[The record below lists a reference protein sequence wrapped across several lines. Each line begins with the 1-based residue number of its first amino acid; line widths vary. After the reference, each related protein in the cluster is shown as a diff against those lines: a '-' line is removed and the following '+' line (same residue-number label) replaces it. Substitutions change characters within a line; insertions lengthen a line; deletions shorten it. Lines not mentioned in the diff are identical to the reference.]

1 MGRGSLEAQASAVSQ
16 CVSDIEVADFV
27 ALDFEFSGLFL
38 NPEREKRI
46 LSLDDYYEKCS
57 ESVPEFLALQM
68 GVCCARKSK
77 DGSGAWELRTHE
89 FNLWPQ
95 DRRIF
100 NLDLQSLRFL
110 STHGFDFNAFFA
122 QAHNYRRLPTLDAD
136 KGNPTAKLPASHA
149 STVVAALR
157 RCRVPLV
164 FHNAMLDLLHM
175 QDKFFGNLPDERKEF
190 AEAWTENFPLLFDTR
205 LLAQEGKFKVL
216 KYAGSINL
224 EDLHKHL
231 VALPDMA
238 VRFVHQGPL
247 GTDRSAHGSAGHDA
261 RLTAEVFTMAM
272 DAWLRAD
279 AAGVGKKRRTAAA
292 MAEVAEPNGISAQGV
307 SDTSA
312 TTNDDGGGWTVVGS
326 KRKVA
331 AAGLVPEQG
340 AAAGLTSA
348 DLLESHEVC
357 RRFHNRIAIV
367 GALPD
372 SWDLGRPVGLKMDAA
387 APEGKVLTASVTA
400 TDAKDPSTGGGIVGI
415 GDESLIIN
423 GQ

>member
-1 MGRGSLEAQASAVSQ
+1 MGKGLIEAQALAVLQ

-38 NPEREKRI
+38 TPERERRI
-46 LSLDDYYEKCS
+46 LSLDDYYDKCS
-57 ESVPEFLALQM
+57 ESVPEFLALQL
-68 GVCCARKSK
+68 GVCCARKSQ
-77 DGSGAWELRTHE
+77 DGSGAWELRSHE

-110 STHGFDFNAFFA
+110 RSHGFDFNEFFA
-122 QAHNYRRLPTLDAD
+122 QAHNYRRLPALDASN
-136 KGNPTAKLPASHA
+136 GNTATKLPASHA

-157 RCRVPLV
+157 RCRVPLI

-175 QDKFFGNLPDERKEF
+175 HDKFIGDLPDERKEF
-190 AEAWTENFPLLFDTR
+190 AEAWIGSFPLLFDTR

-216 KYAGSINL
+216 RYAGSSLSL

-231 VALPDMA
+231 LALPNMP

-247 GTDRSAHGSAGHDA
+247 GTDRTAHGSAGHDA

-292 MAEVAEPNGISAQGV
+292 KAAPAAAAVAEPDGVAAQSACSTPV
-307 SDTSA
+307 ASD
-312 TTNDDGGGWTVVGS
+312 DDTGGWTVVGQ
-326 KRKVA
+326 KRK
-331 AAGLVPEQG
+331 GLMPENG
-340 AAAGLTSA
+340 AVGLTSA

-357 RRFHNRIAIV
+357 RRFQNRIAIV
-367 GALPD
+367 GAMPD
-372 SWDLGRPVGLKMDAA
+372 SWDLGRPVGLQVDTA
-387 APEGKVLTASVTA
+387 APKENVLTASVTA
-400 TDAKDPSTGGGIVGI
+400 MGAGDLSNGVGTTKLVE
-415 GDESLIIN
+415 GP
-423 GQ
+423 